1 MLRRQIPHLSEELST
16 PVETSGRDEITEGT
30 PKNNDTS
37 KRSTIRQNSSTVIL
51 PRKPS
56 GPRPTIVQ
64 PPCSGAKPGD
74 LDGMDMKQRKSTQNN
89 SIDECYAL
97 RERPCQL
104 DLVHMPV
111 T

>member
-1 MLRRQIPHLSEELST
+1 M
-16 PVETSGRDEITEGT
+16 
-30 PKNNDTS
+30 
-37 KRSTIRQNSSTVIL
+37 
-51 PRKPS
+51 
-56 GPRPTIVQ
+56 Q